1 MRFFCT
7 SLKSCN
13 ADHCGCLSGRPGSVR
28 RFPHRMSSE
37 AQKVACFL
45 APLKQNPSPAALL
58 CGADVL
64 VSSTSTILPRR
75 ALKTFRKMLFMC
87 GLWGGSCVSVCLRR
101 RCGAGFRPYDEAF
114 PDHLRAD
121 RPQYALGLT
130 RAGPGAGMGGR
141 GERQRACGGRT
152 VHRDGGDASSTRR
165 YQRFHPYLF
174 RHFSAPERRIER
186 FAGHPLR
193 FVERGRQDRPGRL
206 GRAEG
211 ALQGR

>member
-1 MRFFCT
+1 MQCRSLRIPFRSTRIRSTVSTPDVERGPEGSMLPCPAEAKPLARSASLRGRCFGFIDLDDPAAACVEDLPEDVVHVRALGRVMRFG
-7 SLKSCN
+7 L
-13 ADHCGCLSGRPGSVR
+13 L
-28 RFPHRMSSE
+28 E
-37 AQKVACFL
+37 A
-45 APLKQNPSPAALL
+45 S
-58 CGADVL
+58 
-64 VSSTSTILPRR
+64 
-75 ALKTFRKMLFMC
+75 
-87 GLWGGSCVSVCLRR
+87 
-101 RCGAGFRPYDEAF
+101 CGAGFRPYDEAF